1 MDFTWDEAKNRRNV
15 AKHGFNFQTAKLVFD
30 DPYHLLK
37 QDREV
42 DGEPRW
48 QAIGM
53 VEGVHILFV
62 AFAIDEDGEKV
73 RIISARKAN
82 SQERE
87 IYGEDG

>member
-1 MDFTWDEAKNRRNV
+1 LEFTWDEAKNQKNV
-15 AKHGFNFQTAKLVFD
+15 AKHGFTFQTAKLVFD

-53 VEGVHILFV
+53 VEGIHILFV
-62 AFAIDEDGEKV
+62 AFVTDEDSEKV

-82 SQERE
+82 SQERV
-87 IYGEDG
+87 IYGENG

>member
-1 MDFTWDEAKNRRNV
+1 MEFTWDEAKNRRNV

-42 DGEPRW
+42 DGEARW

-62 AFAIDEDGEKV
+62 AFATDDDSDKV

-82 SQERE
+82 SQERQ
-87 IYGEDG
+87 IYGENG